1 MRHRKKSEKFSR
13 SRAQRKALVKSL
25 LQAIIVNERII
36 TTTSRAKYLRAEV
49 DRLIIWGKRGEL
61 ADRRLAYRVLG
72 DHTMVTKLFDGIAP
86 RFPKTQGGYTR
97 VLSVGT
103 RKGDGASLSLLE
115 LTKIEKKRKVQKVK
129 QPSEKATE
137 AKDQDT
143 TSSKGK
149 KKDKGIASRV
159 KKIFKKDREAQ

>member
-25 LQAIIVNERII
+25 LQAVVKNERII
-36 TTTSRAKYLRAEV
+36 TTTSRAKYLRGAV
-49 DRLIIWGKRGEL
+49 DRLITWGKHGTL
-61 ADRRLAYRVLG
+61 ADKRLAYKALG

-97 VLSVGT
+97 VLRAGT

-115 LTKIEKKRKVQKVK
+115 LTKVEKKRKAGKVPAAVDK
-129 QPSEKATE
+129 LPEGKSEKA
-137 AKDQDT
+137 AP
-143 TSSKGK
+143 K
-149 KKDKGIASRV
+149 KEKKSTNGIASRV
-159 KKIFKKDREAQ
+159 KKIFKKDQQDR